1 MPIYEYYCGKC
12 KKPFT
17 VVLTFAEFDK
27 KRRKPKC
34 PKCKKSAKVER
45 LIGGVQVKTSKK
57 S

>member
-12 KKPFT
+12 KKPFV

-27 KRRKPKC
+27 KRGKPKC

>member
-27 KRRKPKC
+27 KRGKPKC
-34 PKCKKSAKVER
+34 PKCKKSAKVEQV
-45 LIGGVQVKTSKK
+45 IGGAQVKTSKK

>member
-34 PKCKKSAKVER
+34 PKCKKSTEVER